1 MSVDDA
7 AKVSTPRP
15 GLGDTAQRSWD
26 RQASASAQGAEVIR
40 GGERRGQITG
50 AGSSSAVTAYLG
62 TEL

>member
-40 GGERRGQITG
+40 GGERRGLNC
-50 AGSSSAVTAYLG
+50 V
-62 TEL
+62 

>member
-7 AKVSTPRP
+7 ARVSRPRP
-15 GLGDTAQRSWD
+15 GLGDTVHRSWD
-26 RQASASAQGAEVIR
+26 RQASASAPDADVTR
-40 GGERRGQITG
+40 GGERRGQIMG